1 MKSQNQQNP
10 PSPKRRCVD
19 SQGNVRVKFSAKDG
33 GTTMP
38 LVSGLTP
45 NGCKILETKIK
56 EAVSSLGGKLIVN
69 FVNFR

>member
-10 PSPKRRCVD
+10 PLPKRKCVD
-19 SQGNVRVKFSAKDG
+19 SQGNVRVKFAAKDN

-45 NGCKILETKIK
+45 NGCKILESKIK
-56 EAVSSLGGKLIVN
+56 AAVNSLGGQLVVN